1 MNQEQHKISNR
12 GVGAFRSSGKLFLLP
27 FRENGFAPLYPVL
40 KSETAAESTPAT
52 EQTTEAAG
60 TAKGGCGSVAS
71 LGGVALLMA
80 LGTACAA
87 VDSKKRS
94 RK

>member
-1 MNQEQHKISNR
+1 MDNLMVTAGTYEDYAGEPEEDISN
-12 GVGAFRSSGKLFLLP
+12 SGNQGNTNT
-27 FRENGFAPLYPVL
+27 EATT
-40 KSETAAESTPAT
+40 ETAAESTPAT
-52 EQTTEAAG
+52 EQTTEEAG

-71 LGGVALLMA
+71 LGGVALLMV